1 MHRRRRIAAL
11 LILTAGIAVA
21 VTVVGGG
28 DGPRSQPTSTRP
40 QPFSVG
46 AGARSAR
53 VLPARGSRRRAT
65 VVFLH
70 GWGLIGPKA
79 YDAWLRHLTSRGST
93 VIMPRYQTSLRT
105 DSEKVPDNALA
116 GVRAA
121 LRRLRPRPRA
131 VVVIGHSVGGVL
143 AVDYAARARA
153 VGLPPAQSMMVVYP
167 GGALKDMPAVPEDD
181 AAQIPSSVRRML
193 VLASPTDKVVG
204 TAPAEAISTGAVNLP
219 SNRRELITVDD
230 PVAGDHFAPALD
242 SAAARRQFWRRADRL
257 VRLAD

>member
-1 MHRRRRIAAL
+1 M
-11 LILTAGIAVA
+11 
-21 VTVVGGG
+21 
-28 DGPRSQPTSTRP
+28 
-40 QPFSVG
+40 
-46 AGARSAR
+46 
-53 VLPARGSRRRAT
+53 LPARGGRRRAT

-70 GWGLIGPKA
+70 GWGLTGAKA

-93 VIMPRYQTSLRT
+93 VIVPRYQTSLRT

-143 AVDYAARARA
+143 AVDYAARARP
-153 VGLPPAQSMMVVYP
+153 VGLPPAQTMMVVYP

-204 TAPAEAISTGAVNLP
+204 TAPAEAIFTGAVNLP
-219 SNRRELITVDD
+219 SDRRELITVDD
-230 PVAGDHFAPALD
+230 SVAGDHFAPALD
-242 SAAARRQFWRRADRL
+242 SGAARREFWKRADRL